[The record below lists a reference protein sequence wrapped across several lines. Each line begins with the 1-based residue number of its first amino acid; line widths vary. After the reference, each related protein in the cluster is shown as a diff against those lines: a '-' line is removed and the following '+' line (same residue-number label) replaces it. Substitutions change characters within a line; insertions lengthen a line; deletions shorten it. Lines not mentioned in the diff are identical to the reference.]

1 MNWKTYLKKKGARVG
16 AIVVAVVLVLA
27 LIAGALGGKA
37 GFLTNLDGIVRAP
50 LQKAATV
57 TAQWLESIY
66 GYIYKYDQLQAEN
79 EQLRTQLAEAQAQAR
94 EGQEAIAENE
104 RYRDL
109 LGFTQRHTD
118 FELEPAN
125 VVSYGASNWSSTLT
139 LSKGSDSGIE
149 VGDCVMNE
157 SGALVGQVI
166 ETGSTWA
173 TVRTVIDVDMS
184 VGGYVSGSGATAM
197 VLGDFTLMQQGCA
210 RFGYLAEGMSIF
222 AGDTVLT
229 SGEGGAFPA
238 GLVVGTITDVRTEA
252 GGQQTYGVITP
263 ACDLG
268 MDAGQVRQ
276 LYLLYTSR
284 HGDTSG
290 WTLSVQQFV
299 DFLCQEV
306 LPDARFADQL
316 SGVDTS
322 QLQSART
329 VIDAVASGR
338 SYTAAELANLF
349 QGLSS
354 QLDRGTMELLF
365 LYYASVYSSDASWTM
380 SMQELFDYLQ
390 NDLLT
395 DARFASFLTDD
406 MRAQITDAQTM
417 LTDAVTQLRG
427 SNYSR
432 LVLTTTLPGE
442 SDETSAFIAQLMQD
456 LDAVTTGDYY
466 LIGNSAMVYEMEN
479 SFDSELLLITL
490 LTAASIFLVVVFTFR
505 SLVIPALLVL
515 IVQCGVFITV
525 TVVGLQGLEIYYLAL
540 LIVECILM
548 GATIDYGILYTSYYR
563 ETRETMSVRD
573 ALIAAYRGSIHTV
586 LTSGSIMVLVT
597 AVVGKFFGNPTIEQI
612 CRTIS
617 IGAFSAIILILLF
630 LPGMLALLDRWVLPR
645 DLRRRLYPPKAP
657 KAPKAPKP
665 PKAARASWP

>member
-1 MNWKTYLKKKGARVG
+1 MNWKTYLKKKGARIG
-16 AIVVAVVLVLA
+16 AVVLAVVLVLA

-66 GYIYKYDQLQAEN
+66 GYIYKYDQLRAEN

-222 AGDTVLT
+222 TGDTVLT
-229 SGEGGAFPA
+229 SGKGGAFPA

-268 MDAGQVRQ
+268 
-276 LYLLYTSR
+276 
-284 HGDTSG
+284 
-290 WTLSVQQFV
+290 
-299 DFLCQEV
+299 
-306 LPDARFADQL
+306 
-316 SGVDTS
+316 
-322 QLQSART
+322 
-329 VIDAVASGR
+329 
-338 SYTAAELANLF
+338 
-349 QGLSS
+349 
-354 QLDRGTMELLF
+354 ELLQVF
-365 LYYASVYSSDASWTM
+365 VIKD
-380 SMQELFDYLQ
+380 FD
-390 NDLLT
+390 
-395 DARFASFLTDD
+395 
-406 MRAQITDAQTM
+406 
-417 LTDAVTQLRG
+417 
-427 SNYSR
+427 
-432 LVLTTTLPGE
+432 
-442 SDETSAFIAQLMQD
+442 
-456 LDAVTTGDYY
+456 
-466 LIGNSAMVYEMEN
+466 
-479 SFDSELLLITL
+479 
-490 LTAASIFLVVVFTFR
+490 VV
-505 SLVIPALLVL
+505 S
-515 IVQCGVFITV
+515 
-525 TVVGLQGLEIYYLAL
+525 
-540 LIVECILM
+540 
-548 GATIDYGILYTSYYR
+548 
-563 ETRETMSVRD
+563 
-573 ALIAAYRGSIHTV
+573 
-586 LTSGSIMVLVT
+586 
-597 AVVGKFFGNPTIEQI
+597 
-612 CRTIS
+612 
-617 IGAFSAIILILLF
+617 
-630 LPGMLALLDRWVLPR
+630 
-645 DLRRRLYPPKAP
+645 
-657 KAPKAPKP
+657 
-665 PKAARASWP
+665 